1 MTTYIFGHLP
11 QFIIVENLLE
21 NIIDRNDD
29 QIEHRDYE
37 SFNSVAFKREIDE
50 IAWSLATGNADVHLN
65 FEIFLRLIGK
75 ILDKHAPL
83 KKTSGKR
90 QEEKIKPW
98 VKRGI
103 RQSMKIRDKLYK
115 QFIKSKNNQ
124 THEIKQA
131 AFKKYRNKITDLLR
145 ISKQSH
151 YQKYFS
157 DNKKN
162 AKTLWQGIHEI
173 IY

>member
-1 MTTYIFGHLP
+1 
-11 QFIIVENLLE
+11 
-21 NIIDRNDD
+21 
-29 QIEHRDYE
+29 
-37 SFNSVAFKREIDE
+37 
-50 IAWSLATGNADVHLN
+50 
-65 FEIFLRLIGK
+65 
-75 ILDKHAPL
+75 
-83 KKTSGKR
+83 
-90 QEEKIKPW
+90 
-98 VKRGI
+98 
-103 RQSMKIRDKLYK
+103 MKIRDKLYK

>member
-1 MTTYIFGHLP
+1 MTTYISDHLLK
-11 QFIIVENLLE
+11 FIIVENLLE

-50 IAWSLATGNADVHLN
+50 IAWSLATGNTDVHLN
-65 FEIFLRLIGK
+65 FEIFLWLIGK
-75 ILDKHAPL
+75 ILGKHAPL

-90 QEEKIKPW
+90 QKEKIKPW

-151 YQKYFS
+151 FS